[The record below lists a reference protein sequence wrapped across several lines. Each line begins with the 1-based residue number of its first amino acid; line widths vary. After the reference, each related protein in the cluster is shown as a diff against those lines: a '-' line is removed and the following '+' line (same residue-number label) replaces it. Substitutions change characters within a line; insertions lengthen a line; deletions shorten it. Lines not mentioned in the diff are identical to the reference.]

1 MKKEIT
7 MKLLD
12 FDQEISAKYLRWS
25 FYSKV
30 VNNLAVNYFRR
41 KTPSQIFE
49 KVLNTFLVVLTW
61 QGRDSRLFLH
71 QKFGNLYF

>member
-1 MKKEIT
+1 MKI
-7 MKLLD
+7 LD

-30 VNNLAVNYFRR
+30 VTNLAVNYFRR
-41 KTPSQIFE
+41 KAPSQMFE
-49 KVLNTFLVVLTW
+49 KVLNTFLVVLMW
-61 QGRDSRLFLH
+61 QWRDSRLVLQ